1 MRSNDNFSNQ
11 KTFDGKITLLVL
23 NNSFINQKIFER
35 KIMLVKD
42 NFINQTIILSTV
54 KKKLI
59 NTNLAI
65 KKHLTVK

>member
-1 MRSNDNFSNQ
+1 MRTNDNFSNQ
-11 KTFDGKITLLVL
+11 KTFDGKITLL